1 MTVSSTTTKNSH
13 SGNASTVAFAYG
25 FKILTSSEIKV
36 FIRASTGVET
46 VRSEGSGSAQYGV
59 SGVGAAAG
67 GTVTFVT
74 APASGETVV
83 LRRLTALTQATDYVE
98 NDPFPAESHEAALD
112 KLTAITQE
120 MQEELDRSFKVSK
133 TTTITTPE
141 FTDDA
146 TTRASKLLGF
156 TSSGNAIEAVT
167 GRVSSV
173 TVSTVTPT
181 AGAAGSA
188 TAAFTT
194 STGVLA
200 LGLPQ
205 GSTGHAGVSM
215 QYSTT
220 TTDADPGA
228 GFIRLNN
235 TSLNSATI
243 MYVDDS
249 DATTDISAWVQ
260 SWDNSTS
267 GSKGFITIA
276 GNPNSASPLAIFKV
290 NGTVTDA
297 SGYTKVP
304 VAYVAGSTSISNS
317 TEISVQFSPAG
328 DGDVAGLDYTF
339 STTTADADPGTGT
352 LRLNHGTIGSA
363 SAIFIDDADAN
374 SADVSAFLLT
384 WDDSTNTGDR
394 GQIYITKKSAPANF
408 AIFKVSGASTD
419 ASGYVKL
426 AVTYVASNG
435 SFANADP
442 IAVEFNRT
450 GNVGGSM
457 DSFIMSD
464 GSTTQTVNDGETQ
477 TFAAGEGID
486 VAVSSTNTVTYSGE
500 DATTSNKGVASFSS
514 DNFAVSSGAVT
525 IKDGGVVTAEIADD
539 AITLAKMAS
548 GTDGVIISYDASGN
562 PTHVGPGSDGEVLTS
577 TGAGLPP
584 AFEAAAGGGKI
595 LQVIEASTTTQVSTT
610 STSYVDT
617 GLTGTITPAG
627 TGSKILVLCS
637 VSLMSNGGAAVAEL
651 KIVRTISTTATDKYV
666 YSGISHVDAQ
676 SGNHFLSV
684 LDSPS
689 TTSACVY
696 KVQAFLTDQS
706 GTLMFQRNDGSD
718 LGRSTITLLE
728 VGA

>member
-1 MTVSSTTTKNSH
+1 MSVSSTTTKNSYA
-13 SGNASTVAFAYG
+13 GNGSTTAFAYG
-25 FKILTSSEIKV
+25 FKIFADADLEVI
-36 FIRASTGVET
+36 IRASTGAET
-46 VRSEGSGSAQYGV
+46 VKTLTTHYTVSNAGNDSGGN
-59 SGVGAAAG
+59 
-67 GTVTFVT
+67 VTFT
-74 APASGETVV
+74 TGNTPASGETVV
-83 LRRLTALTQATDYVE
+83 IRRNLALTQSTDYVE
-98 NDPFPAESHEAALD
+98 NDPFPAESHEDGLD
-112 KLTAITQE
+112 RLTMVSQNLQE
-120 MQEELDRSFKVSK
+120 QLDRSFKVSR
-133 TTTITTPE
+133 TTSITTPE
-141 FTDDA
+141 FVDDA
-146 TTRASKLLGF
+146 TARADKLLGF
-156 TSSGNAIEAVT
+156 ASDGNSIEAVT

-173 TVSTVTPT
+173 SVSTVTPT

-194 STGVLA
+194 STGALA
-200 LGLPQ
+200 LGVPQ

-235 TSLNSATI
+235 ASLDSATI

-249 DATTDISAWVQ
+249 DGTTDISAWVQ
-260 SWDNSTS
+260 SWDNSSS

-276 GNPNSASPLAIFKV
+276 GNPNSASPLVIFKV

-317 TEISVQFSPAG
+317 AEISVQFSPAG

-339 STTTADADPGTGT
+339 STTTTDSDPGTGT

-363 SAIFIDDADAN
+363 SAIFIDDSDAN

-426 AVTYVASNG
+426 AVTHVASNG
-435 SFANADP
+435 SFSNTDP

-457 DSFIMSD
+457 DTFVMSD
-464 GSTTQTVNDGETQ
+464 GSTTQTVSDGETQ

-486 VAVSSTNTVTYSGE
+486 VAVSATNTVTYSGE

-539 AITLAKMAS
+539 AVTLAKMAP
-548 GTDGVIISYDASGN
+548 GTDGNLITYDASGN
-562 PTHVGPGSDGEVLTS
+562 PAAVATGSSGQVLTS
-577 TGAGLPP
+577 QGAGAAPVF
-584 AFEAAAGGGKI
+584 AAAAAGGKV
-595 LQVIEASTTTQVSTT
+595 LQVVTAATSTEAT
-610 STSYVDT
+610 STSGTYADT
-617 GLTGTITPAG
+617 NLTAAITPAN
-627 TGSKILVLCS
+627 SSNKILVLVSQSISS
-637 VSLMSNGGAAVAEL
+637 VGGRAGGALRILRGSTEIEEYNQISNAENQM
-651 KIVRTISTTATDKYV
+651 
-666 YSGISHVDAQ
+666 GQHFISH
-676 SGNHFLSV
+676 

-689 TTSACVY
+689 STSATTY
-696 KVQAFLTDQS
+696 HTEFARIDQS
-706 GTLMFQRNDGSD
+706 GTVTAQRNDSSGNAT
-718 LGRSTITLLE
+718 STITLIELDYS
-728 VGA
+728 